1 MTYFRAIVVKIKS
14 YGLRTDKFIS
24 TKELNTE
31 NHPNFM
37 AISFFTKVPKQFDV
51 SSSQIFSP
59 DDTGTTG
66 YDKGNKTKV

>member
-37 AISFFTKVPKQFDV
+37 AISFFTKVPKQFDGV
-51 SSSQIFSP
+51 
-59 DDTGTTG
+59 
-66 YDKGNKTKV
+66 K